1 MIQCDLKGINVKRI
15 GVVLLAVILVAGMA
29 GCFTPF
35 RMQYQL
41 TISSTEGG
49 DVTNPGEGTFTY
61 WGGTV
66 VNLAAEAGEG
76 YGFIKWT
83 IDACECNI
91 ADIHAASTTVTM
103 NNDYSI
109 MANFEESPTVQ
120 YQLAINSTGG
130 GNVTTPGIGV
140 FTYNEGT
147 VVNLVAA
154 ADEDHQFVE
163 WTGNVSTIAD
173 VNSAATN
180 ITMDGSY
187 NITAN
192 FYSTLLAANLEVE
205 RVITVSLAYFDDTE
219 D

>member
-1 MIQCDLKGINVKRI
+1 MKKIS
-15 GVVLLAVILVAGMA
+15 VVLLVVALVAGLA

-35 RMQYQL
+35 RVQYQL
-41 TISSTEGG
+41 TISSAEGG
-49 DVTNPGEGTFTY
+49 EVTAPGEGTFTY

-66 VNLAAEAGEG
+66 VDLVAEADEG
-76 YGFIKWT
+76 YRFLTWT
-83 IDACECNI
+83 INACTCNI

-109 MANFEESPTVQ
+109 VANFEEIPTVR

-130 GNVTTPGIGV
+130 GNVTTPGIGL
-140 FTYNEGT
+140 FTYDEGT
-147 VVNLVAA
+147 VVNLVAE
-154 ADEDHQFVE
+154 ADEDYQFVE

-173 VNSAATN
+173 VNAAATN
-180 ITMDGSY
+180 ITMDNSY

-192 FYSTLLAANLEVE
+192 FCSTLLAANLEVE
-205 RVITVSLAYFDDTE
+205 RVITVSLAHFDDTE